1 MIVTWQVVSVFSRH
15 LLREKL
21 CPDINWPGYINDFCS
36 ENPYELELRYAGAGT
51 ACPLEDETRNGQRNE
66 SRNPEWWED
75 FSQLQFQ
82 IKQNFQ
88 FEFVPRD
95 TSEFKS
101 NQNLNSTFY
110 REIPASN

>member
-1 MIVTWQVVSVFSRH
+1 M
-15 LLREKL
+15 
-21 CPDINWPGYINDFCS
+21 NWPGYINDFCS